1 MDDTSSRS
9 EQQDGVRYELRS
21 LTDRW
26 MQPMGSLVLS
36 THGTADAALAAQQRE
51 PQQSTTGGGRS
62 TRGTF
67 VPNIVVRVDID
78 GSESPTVPKP
88 VLVHRS

>member
-1 MDDTSSRS
+1 MEETNVGS
-9 EQQDGVRYELRS
+9 EQPDGVRYELRS

-26 MQPMGSLVLS
+26 MQPMGSVVLS
-36 THGTADAALAAQQRE
+36 THRTAEDALAAQKRE

-62 TRGTF
+62 TRGSF
-67 VPNIVVRVDID
+67 VPNIVVRVDVD

-88 VLVHRS
+88 VSVR

>member
-1 MDDTSSRS
+1 MDETNERS

-26 MQPMGSLVLS
+26 TQPMGSLVLS
-36 THGTADAALAAQQRE
+36 THRTADAALAAQQRE

-67 VPNIVVRVDID
+67 VPNIVVRVDIG
-78 GSESPTVPKP
+78 GSESPIGPKP
-88 VLVHRS
+88 VSVRRP

>member
-1 MDDTSSRS
+1 MDESNDRPG
-9 EQQDGVRYELRS
+9 QQGDARYELRS

-26 MQPMGSLVLS
+26 VQPMGSAVLS
-36 THGTADAALAAQQRE
+36 THASADAAFAAQKRE

-67 VPNIVVRVDID
+67 VPSIIVRVDGD
-78 GSESPTVPKP
+78 GRESPTVPKP
-88 VLVHRS
+88 VSA

>member
-1 MDDTSSRS
+1 MDEMNERS
-9 EQQDGVRYELRS
+9 ELQDGVRYELRS
-21 LTDRW
+21 LSDRW
-26 MQPMGSLVLS
+26 EQPMGSLVLS
-36 THGTADAALAAQQRE
+36 THGTEDAALAAQQRE

-78 GSESPTVPKP
+78 GSESPMVPRP
-88 VLVHRS
+88 VSVGRS

>member
-1 MDDTSSRS
+1 MDETNDRS
-9 EQQDGVRYELRS
+9 EQHDGIRYELRS

-26 MQPMGSLVLS
+26 MQPMGSIVLS
-36 THGTADAALAAQQRE
+36 THGTEEAALAAQRRE

-78 GSESPTVPKP
+78 GSESPTVPRP
-88 VLVHRS
+88 VSVHRS

>member
-1 MDDTSSRS
+1 MEETNVGS

-26 MQPMGSLVLS
+26 MQPMGSVVLS
-36 THGTADAALAAQQRE
+36 THGTADDALAAQQRE

-67 VPNIVVRVDID
+67 VPNIVVRIDID

-88 VLVHRS
+88 VSVRRP